1 MRRRKRYTILR
12 IALGLAVSGIVP
24 VTAQAKLTPYNH
36 DLQANPQAK
45 ATSHKHDLQA
55 HGQYQLGPGE
65 IPYLSQVGVPSAKR
79 GFAVVKSPDDRSFS
93 RVTTVDTEAVV
104 SDDGRSI
111 EINAYTVTGFA
122 LALLLAIGGGMGI
135 AVWHSRTTRLAP
147 A

>member
-12 IALGLAVSGIVP
+12 IALGLAVAGIVP

-45 ATSHKHDLQA
+45 ATPHKHDLQA
-55 HGQYQLGPGE
+55 RGQYQLGPGE
-65 IPYLSQVGVPSAKR
+65 IPYLSQVTSAER
-79 GFAVVKSPDDRSFS
+79 GFAVVKSPDDRPFS
-93 RVTTVDTEAVV
+93 RMTTVETNPVV

-111 EINAYTVTGFA
+111 DVNAYTVTGFT
-122 LALLLAIGGGMGI
+122 LALLLAIAGGMGI